1 MPVKR
6 VSPDEARR
14 MMDEEGYVY
23 VDVRSVPEFDAGHP
37 EGSYNVPLA
46 HAGPRG
52 MVPNPSFVAV
62 MKRRFP
68 PDSRLVVGCRSGGRS
83 LQAAALL
90 LSAGYADVV
99 DQRAGFEGG
108 PDPLGRMEPGWR
120 YCGLPVSRQPLSG
133 RSYADLEADE
143 A

>member
-14 MMDEEGYVY
+14 MMDEDGYVY
-23 VDVRSVPEFDAGHP
+23 VDVRSVPEFDGGHP
-37 EGSYNVPLA
+37 AGSYNVPLA

-52 MVPNPSFVAV
+52 MVPNPDFVAV
-62 MKRRFP
+62 MKRHFP
-68 PDSRLVVGCRSGGRS
+68 LGTRIVVGCRSGGRS

-90 LSAGYADVV
+90 LSSGYTDVV

-108 PDPLGRMEPGWR
+108 PDDLGRMEPGWR
-120 YCGLPVSRQPLSG
+120 HRALPVAQQPLAG
-133 RSYADLEADE
+133 RSYADLEA
-143 A
+143 